1 MKGSG
6 RAPPCS
12 CGLGD
17 SGRRHVRSSESMRF
31 AASRLPNRLTSVGS
45 SEAVI
50 QSSAPSTPEQLHA
63 EHGAGRRRA
72 GTEVGDTR
80 RGAVEREDAVS
91 SDVEFHA
98 SAAPPSRKR
107 PHGLMRRTPHSCQIR
122 KVPHAP
128 TGDASADTRRFARV
142 PESQHRAVRCRGPM
156 GATYA
161 ETMGRVALV

>member
-1 MKGSG
+1 M
-6 RAPPCS
+6 
-12 CGLGD
+12 
-17 SGRRHVRSSESMRF
+17 RSSESMRF

-98 SAAPPSRKR
+98 SAAPHSRKR

-128 TGDASADTRRFARV
+128 TSDASADTPIRAR
-142 PESQHRAVRCRGPM
+142 PRIAAPCRALPRADGSYLRGDD
-156 GATYA
+156 GTCSVS
-161 ETMGRVALV
+161 VARLILRASAVAPR